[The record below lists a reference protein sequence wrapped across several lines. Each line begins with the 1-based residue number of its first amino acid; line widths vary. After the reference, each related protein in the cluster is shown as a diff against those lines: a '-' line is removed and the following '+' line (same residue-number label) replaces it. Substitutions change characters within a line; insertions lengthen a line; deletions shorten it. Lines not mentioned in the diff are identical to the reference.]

1 MSRLM
6 ASRRTASGWCW
17 GWSAEH
23 GDLNPSQAA
32 RTPLRFLRL
41 VFVLFSLSFIPGAGW
56 AQDAVAPN
64 GTAPNDAAPGAE
76 VDAGYRLGP
85 GDRIHIRVHNQDDL
99 SGEYVLDGTGRF
111 SMPLIG
117 TVVASGMTASGLENF
132 LVSRLKPDYL
142 VNPRIAVEVSNY
154 RPYYIIGEVK
164 NPSSYNYVQG
174 MTYLTAIA
182 IAGGY
187 TYRAKKG
194 VVFVIQGDDP
204 DREEIKLDADL
215 KVQPGDIIRVA
226 ERLF

>member
-1 MSRLM
+1 M

-17 GWSAEH
+17 GWNAEH
-23 GDLNPSQAA
+23 GDLNPSRAA
-32 RTPLRFLRL
+32 PLSVLTLIF
-41 VFVLFSLSFIPGAGW
+41 FLFSLSFIPGALW
-56 AQDAVAPN
+56 AQDVVTPN
-64 GTAPNDAAPGAE
+64 GAAPSDAANGAE

-85 GDRIHIRVHNQDDL
+85 GDHIHIRVHNQDDL

-194 VVFVIQGDDP
+194 VVYVIQGDDP
-204 DREEIKLDADL
+204 DREETKMDADL

>member
-1 MSRLM
+1 M
-6 ASRRTASGWCW
+6 
-17 GWSAEH
+17 
-23 GDLNPSQAA
+23 NPS
-32 RTPLRFLRL
+32 RTVLVSLRFLALIFFLFTLNVTGDL
-41 VFVLFSLSFIPGAGW
+41 VW
-56 AQDAVAPN
+56 AQEATEP
-64 GTAPNDAAPGAE
+64 TAETG
-76 VDAGYRLGP
+76 AGYRLGP
-85 GDRIHIRVHNQDDL
+85 GDHIQIKVHNQDDL

-117 TVVASGMTASGLENF
+117 TVAAGGLTAAGLESF
-132 LVSRLKPDYL
+132 LVSRFKPDYL

-194 VVFVIQGDDP
+194 VVYVIQGDDP
-204 DREEIKLDADL
+204 DREEIKMDVDL